1 MTNVTDSELTT
12 IQNAVVTTR
21 QALEPDDSPQAQ
33 ELKKMLIEC
42 EQILSGKLTG
52 SGGDPMANSAPIG
65 ASADDAVTK
74 TKDLFEMFQ
83 LT

>member
-1 MTNVTDSELTT
+1 MANITDSKLTT

-33 ELKKMLIEC
+33 ELKKLLIES

-52 SGGDPMANSAPIG
+52 SGGDPLIVKSVVSDITL
-65 ASADDAVTK
+65 SI
-74 TKDLFEMFQ
+74 
-83 LT
+83 